1 MWLSMSH
8 IKRKR
13 WALFVPLKM
22 GQVASALENKIIG
35 KRKAFLN
42 QKATLSLHSLSRKN
56 FRSFSPLSH
65 VAFSFFSHPP
75 LLANKA
81 PTFGH
86 HFCSKSREEGIFR
99 VVKRISTCGTLKF
112 QIVMAAQL
120 IHDRVEMECLEG
132 AWETLEGNARCRFRG
147 TIRFTATSLVYPDE
161 PARTLQRTVE
171 WILPTPTPYRL
182 VEPVQVIEVTSSEE
196 DPEEDPEE
204 LPPELAVDALDF
216 LEGDE
221 NPLPEVDSP
230 EDVMS
235 ASEADSTEDSGPGE
249 MAINGGSSS

>member
-1 MWLSMSH
+1 
-8 IKRKR
+8 
-13 WALFVPLKM
+13 M

-56 FRSFSPLSH
+56 FRSFSPLSR

-112 QIVMAAQL
+112 QV
-120 IHDRVEMECLEG
+120 G
-132 AWETLEGNARCRFRG
+132 
-147 TIRFTATSLVYPDE
+147 
-161 PARTLQRTVE
+161 
-171 WILPTPTPYRL
+171 
-182 VEPVQVIEVTSSEE
+182 
-196 DPEEDPEE
+196 
-204 LPPELAVDALDF
+204 
-216 LEGDE
+216 
-221 NPLPEVDSP
+221 
-230 EDVMS
+230 
-235 ASEADSTEDSGPGE
+235 
-249 MAINGGSSS
+249 